1 MNSESAP
8 ESQPNYLTVAQLA
21 QRLQVSESTMYG
33 WVDRDYI
40 PFLMAGDL
48 VRFDPAAIHNWML
61 AEADRKREKKRG
73 LRAVRGK
80 VAPAPGGCN
89 RKGALG

>member
-21 QRLQVSESTMYG
+21 QRLQVSESTIYG

-40 PFLMAGDL
+40 PFLMAGNL
-48 VRFDPAAIHNWML
+48 VRFDPTAIHNWMS

-73 LRAVRGK
+73 LRTT
-80 VAPAPGGCN
+80 
-89 RKGALG
+89 RKSFVDTSGIRV